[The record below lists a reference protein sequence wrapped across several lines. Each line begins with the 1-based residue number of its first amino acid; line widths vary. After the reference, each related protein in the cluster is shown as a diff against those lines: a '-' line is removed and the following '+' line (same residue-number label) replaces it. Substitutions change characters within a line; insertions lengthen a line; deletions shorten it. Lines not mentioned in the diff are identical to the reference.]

1 MAANSFSAESYFATQ
16 GTPPGLQTEVEI
28 VREFVAKQIKQN
40 RKVVLV
46 TVSAISLI

>member
-16 GTPPGLQTEVEI
+16 GTPSGLEKQVEI
-28 VREFVAKQIKQN
+28 VREFVAKQVQQN

-46 TVSAISLI
+46 TVCTVSLI